1 MLFIY
6 RKTAIPKRIK
16 PTLITASNDV
26 SPTSASSVSPFKSS
40 GKKEIV
46 LNATKSDDSS
56 FADAFSVTKS
66 GESICNFSE
75 ERELLKKEKMKWS
88 NACKRSLNDDLNILS
103 PVKSKPISNELKDW
117 NVVCPEEV
125 TFMAELQLLAELYS
139 SLISNIALLR
149 ILVNIHRI
157 ETFSC
162 NLKVQLNQMCLSDKQ
177 SLFYSVSDKSNV
189 SGVSFQVD
197 TDNKSNFA
205 TNVAFQT
212 FRKQRDMF
220 YEIIRDWERNHLTCG
235 WSMTEN
241 LGSKIKKA
249 VNLGKDPICF
259 SHFARLFVAQ
269 LLLMCKGQRTAENK
283 GQEEDFLALTNLM
296 KSHPEKMKKL
306 QERFIKPNHVGG
318 PCPPPSFP
326 GCQEFFKDFIL
337 ILESPYFIQHLS
349 NHLVSR
355 IHELNQVEFDI
366 PDYDQGTSN
375 GLEMSV
381 AYEVQEQ
388 YYTCLHDLKL
398 LGKLLGFIIFLPYR
412 TKEKLS
418 ECILSNELTIR
429 STAAQPI
436 DILNVLNEAIVKQRK
451 ILVIPWIVEFLSM
464 IDAVSSSTD
473 YYQNIFALIVFIYR
487 KYVLKCIETHA
498 DLLLLTSI
506 GWLFQTPN
514 FPESLIFENNQE
526 LVGKLKIVQ
535 HFQGLQIE
543 SRTLDNSNVVNQVI
557 WYSCC
562 PFLCE
567 LRILVSEFSAGISS
581 QSEKVRKITPI
592 TNLNNGNAAK
602 QEVQLQ
608 ADLQYYFFSHKSP
621 HLKKSVD
628 FVSDRLASNALWHIR
643 QKIIPEIYSW
653 CTNFLKI
660 MVDEFE
666 DDESQDFKKIQIY
679 SRIKKSSD
687 RTLNGD
693 GSKSMRIMPRVQT
706 PLGKFFK
713 LEMKWNLEN

>member
-75 ERELLKKEKMKWS
+75 ERELL
-88 NACKRSLNDDLNILS
+88 N

-139 SLISNIALLR
+139 SLISNNLVPNISVELYFILQLLTLKFQAGLSISKFNTDEEEINYFSSVHNCVFFSVYVIEDQIQLFKFLDIALLR

-249 VNLGKDPICF
+249 
-259 SHFARLFVAQ
+259 
-269 LLLMCKGQRTAENK
+269 MCKGQRTAENK

-418 ECILSNELTIR
+418 EFGCLSYLFSVDRLSPFLPYTSLLMNKTSSDGRASLCSSFNSGLNHTKDSNNGSFCFLALSI
-429 STAAQPI
+429 SYSHSKMQTYAAQPI

-451 ILVIPWIVEFLSM
+451 ILVIPWIVEFLS
-464 IDAVSSSTD
+464 
-473 YYQNIFALIVFIYR
+473 
-487 KYVLKCIETHA
+487 
-498 DLLLLTSI
+498 
-506 GWLFQTPN
+506 
-514 FPESLIFENNQE
+514 
-526 LVGKLKIVQ
+526 
-535 HFQGLQIE
+535 
-543 SRTLDNSNVVNQVI
+543 
-557 WYSCC
+557 
-562 PFLCE
+562 E

-666 DDESQDFKKIQIY
+666 DDESQDFKKIQ
-679 SRIKKSSD
+679 SLTDDEK
-687 RTLNGD
+687 
-693 GSKSMRIMPRVQT
+693 
-706 PLGKFFK
+706 
-713 LEMKWNLEN
+713 NLTTTSYN